1 MIPLVYILDNNPL
14 IYQNLVENTIDQF
27 EIILISDVR
36 VFYTSVGEKLPDL
49 IILDIGL
56 NHLLSGIDILKHLK
70 ETVKTNH
77 IPIILIADDDIEFIN
92 VNPYESGANEMILKS
107 IKLSLLVEILK
118 KYTEVSINTI
128 KVDNPFNSIDINS
141 ALFIENFK
149 ILLERSDIFHLNMQE
164 IAILMNISISTF
176 ERLIK
181 KNFGKPPLKYFNDI
195 KLSKSEILLI
205 NKQYS
210 LNEIAN
216 MLGFSSDSHFIHSFK
231 KKFGKSPRLYI
242 GSNKI

>member
-14 IYQNLVENTIDQF
+14 IYQKLVQSTSEQF
-27 EIILISDVR
+27 NIVLISDVFE
-36 VFYTSVGEKLPDL
+36 FYTSIGQKLPDL
-49 IILDIGL
+49 IILDTGL

-70 ETVKTNH
+70 DSTKTNH
-77 IPIILIADDDIEFIN
+77 IPIVLITDDDTDYYGN
-92 VNPYESGANEMILKS
+92 NPLELGANKIIFKS
-107 IKLSLLVEILK
+107 ISLSLLIGILK
-118 KYTEVSINTI
+118 EFTEVSINSI
-128 KVDNPFNSIDINS
+128 KVDNHFNSIDINS

-149 ILLERSDIFHLNMQE
+149 ILLDREDIFNLNMQE

-181 KNFGKPPLKYFNDI
+181 KNFGKPPLKFFNDI

-210 LNEIAN
+210 LTEIAS
-216 MLGFSSDSHFIHSFK
+216 MLGFSSDSHFIYSFK
-231 KKFGKSPRLYI
+231 KKFGKSPRSYYA
-242 GSNKI
+242 NNRV